1 MITWINE
8 NQVNKKNNIAMVKHL
23 EICVKRRIQKENV
36 FQKDAFSYECF
47 LGFVLNS
54 NPMNL
59 ESASIN

>member
-1 MITWINE
+1 
-8 NQVNKKNNIAMVKHL
+8 MVKHL

-47 LGFVLNS
+47 LGFGLNS
-54 NPMNL
+54 SPMNL